1 MLISTTIFKYKIIAK
16 SAKKLSATI
25 QVPDEVFPRWRHS
38 SAGENRI
45 SLLSLCILLVIPVEP
60 DWQAFTWGSNKIKTE
75 QRKVN
80 YLYIC
85 IKNRSYTN
93 TPFTP
98 NLKPDLMLFCW
109 TEFKILI
116 QIQHIENEI
125 ELVTSWIL
133 WKIQLFNFLFGFH
146 SIIHQVSLNMLWC
159 SDWGTRPRELWIHD
173 LFFWNKEKSDIDEK
187 FVFKRKIHLKILD

>member
-1 MLISTTIFKYKIIAK
+1 MTSFICRWTQNLFAVSTF
-16 SAKKLSATI
+16 
-25 QVPDEVFPRWRHS
+25 
-38 SAGENRI
+38 
-45 SLLSLCILLVIPVEP
+45 LLVIPVEP

-133 WKIQLFNFLFGFH
+133 WKIQLFNSLFGFH
-146 SIIHQVSLNMLWC
+146 SIIRQVSLNMLWC
-159 SDWGTRPRELWIHD
+159 SDWGTRLTEQWTHD
-173 LFFWNKEKSDIDEK
+173 LFFWSKEKSHYHMDEK
-187 FVFKRKIHLKILD
+187 VFLYREFILKF